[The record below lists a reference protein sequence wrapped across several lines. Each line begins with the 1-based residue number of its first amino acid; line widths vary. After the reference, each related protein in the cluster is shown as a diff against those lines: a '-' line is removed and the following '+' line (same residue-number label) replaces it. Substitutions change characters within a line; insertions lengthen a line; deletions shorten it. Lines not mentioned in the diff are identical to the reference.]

1 MDKKPL
7 DEWYLPVQG
16 VESLWLD
23 VSQEDHCRRVCEGAA
38 EVYNLAADMD
48 GMGFIKRY
56 RVECLKECNHVI
68 LEEDT

>member
-38 EVYNLAADMD
+38 EVCNLAADI
-48 GMGFIKRY
+48 GRHGVHRTLQG
-56 RVECLKECNHVI
+56 RVPERMQPCH
-68 LEEDT
+68 T